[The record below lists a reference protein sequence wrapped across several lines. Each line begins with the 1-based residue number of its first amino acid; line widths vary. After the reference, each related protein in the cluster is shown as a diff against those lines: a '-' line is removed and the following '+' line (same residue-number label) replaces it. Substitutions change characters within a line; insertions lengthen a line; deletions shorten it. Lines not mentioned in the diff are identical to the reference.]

1 MRWIVLVAVS
11 VMLTACESAPNF
23 APVFDIQSERAIPNK
38 RMIIRPRP
46 TGAPRVV
53 KSQLVTLKGSDAA
66 VTGWVWPA
74 HGRIIATYSESTKG
88 INIAGEM
95 GDPVLA
101 AANGVVVYSGDGLR
115 GYGNMVIIK
124 HSNNYLSAY
133 AHLKTIL
140 VKNGQSV
147 RPGQKIA
154 EMGKSDADK
163 VMLHFEIR
171 QKGKPIDPF
180 SLYS

>member
-1 MRWIVLVAVS
+1 MKWMMLVPIS
-11 VMLTACESAPNF
+11 ILLTACESVPNY
-23 APVFDIQSERAIPNK
+23 APVVDIHNERPSK
-38 RMIIRPRP
+38 RASFRPHP
-46 TGAPRVV
+46 TGSPRVV
-53 KSQLVTLKGSDAA
+53 KSQWVKLGGSETAA
-66 VTGWVWPA
+66 AGWVWPA
-74 HGRIIATYSESTKG
+74 HGRIIATYSQATKG
-88 INIAGEM
+88 INIAGEA

-101 AANGVVVYSGDGLR
+101 ASAGVIAYSGNGLR
-115 GYGNMVIIK
+115 GYGNLIIIK
-124 HSNNYLSAY
+124 HTNNYLSAY